1 VIEEYICKY
10 IEKAKR
16 NDKGS
21 TGRLLTYLESS
32 PSQAFKVLN
41 IILRNNVGK
50 AHVIGFTGIPGSG
63 KSTLISKLI
72 HPYIKDNYKI
82 AVIAIDPT
90 SPLSRGAFLGDR
102 VRMQEHSLNPNV
114 FIRSVSTRGLKGGL
128 SFAGV
133 AMVELFDYLGYDKIF
148 IETVGVGQ
156 AETDIMNIAHTIV
169 VATMPGVGD
178 EIQILKAG
186 VMEIADIYV
195 LNKSDKE
202 ESLKTYEYLNFII
215 ESGEIGSRIGWKP
228 RLLKTSALMGQG
240 IQELRKAIEEH
251 LEYCTS
257 QGYFNHKINLR
268 RKTLVKLFLEK
279 TLLDKL
285 NEEFE
290 ELKSMNVEDFN
301 SQLDILRKK
310 IEYFL
315 REFDKYV

>member
-1 VIEEYICKY
+1 MIEEYIYEY
-10 IEKAKR
+10 IEKAKK

-21 TGRLLTYLESS
+21 IGRLLTFLESS

-72 HPYIKDNYKI
+72 HQYIKDNHKI

-102 VRMQEHSLNPNV
+102 IRMQEHSLNPNV

-156 AETDIMNIAHTIV
+156 AETDIMNIAHTVI

-178 EIQILKAG
+178 EIQVLKAG

-202 ESLKTYEYLNFII
+202 ESLKTFEYLNFII
-215 ESGEIGSRIGWKP
+215 ESEEIGSRVGWKP

-285 NEEFE
+285 SEEFE
-290 ELKSMNVEDFN
+290 ELKSMDIEDFS

-310 IEYFL
+310 IENFL
-315 REFDKYV
+315 REFDKYT